1 MCSNDCIIDMF
12 GQRIIRWV
20 AHCSQYM
27 TNDLYFQAVWRN
39 VLATVDC
46 WQLWTAKEHNGLIDS
61 RELAGTRCCSRA
73 QVARTHSR
81 RQLDVFIHII

>member
-46 WQLWTAKEHNGLIDS
+46 E
-61 RELAGTRCCSRA
+61 GTQWINRLQGTGRHK
-73 QVARTHSR
+73 V
-81 RQLDVFIHII
+81 L